1 MKTVI
6 QIAKFIVRVMLFIVL
21 LPLILI
27 YFIIKLWL
35 YKVIF
40 KQQLKKSGMS
50 QNQAALLI
58 KETKIT
64 NLISR

>member
-50 QNQAALLI
+50 QDQAALLI
-58 KETKIT
+58 KETNIT
-64 NLISR
+64 NLLSR

>member
-50 QNQAALLI
+50 QDQAALLI

-64 NLISR
+64 NLLSR

>member
-50 QNQAALLI
+50 QDQAALLI